1 MFISPVL
8 IIFLNLII
16 AHSPEDVNISGKNAA
31 ANACEIL
38 EGNFFQKVP
47 PRKLS
52 QVRFSGKLLNGDR
65 FRPFF

>member
-38 EGNFFQKVP
+38 EGNF
-47 PRKLS
+47 
-52 QVRFSGKLLNGDR
+52 
-65 FRPFF
+65 